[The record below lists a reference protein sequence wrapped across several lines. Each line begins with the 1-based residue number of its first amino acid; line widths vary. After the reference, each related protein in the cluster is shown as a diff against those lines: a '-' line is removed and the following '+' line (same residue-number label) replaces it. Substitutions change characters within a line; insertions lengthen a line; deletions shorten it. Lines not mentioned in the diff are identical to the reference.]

1 MAETDGGLNE
11 TEDLRCITITRIE
24 YQRREAIHVHRL
36 IWFPDL
42 EPTRIEYQRR
52 GSIHVHRLIWF
63 PDLEPI
69 TSIYDALREQ
79 QEEIE
84 DWQVSDETIFWR

>member
-42 EPTRIEYQRR
+42 EP
-52 GSIHVHRLIWF
+52 
-63 PDLEPI
+63 I